1 MSACSNGHS
10 YCLRLLLKD
19 SRVDANEPDVEGS
32 TPLRMVAASGHLDFI
47 KWWIASGREMHLGE
61 PGKWRTD
68 AIGVAK
74 KYGYADVVALLG
86 RFKSD
91 AGKTRSEVRLELGI
105 TAGQLLIHFPPTPL
119 MGPNSLFYFRVP
131 CDHTTQ
137 ANSGRVHCLS

>member
-74 KYGYADVVALLG
+74 KYGYADVVALPG
-86 RFKSD
+86 
-91 AGKTRSEVRLELGI
+91 
-105 TAGQLLIHFPPTPL
+105 
-119 MGPNSLFYFRVP
+119 
-131 CDHTTQ
+131 
-137 ANSGRVHCLS
+137 